1 MNDILFNE
9 LLSIK
14 NEVLIYNENIKVL
27 SEEVDKNFNGLLS
40 TIMLDLLEARN
51 SIYTYNLSNF

>member
-51 SIYTYNLSNF
+51 NIYTYNLSNF

>member
-40 TIMLDLLEARN
+40 TIMLDLIEARN

>member
-27 SEEVDKNFNGLLS
+27 SVEVHKNFNGLLS

-51 SIYTYNLSNF
+51 NIYTYNLSNF